1 MREDL
6 FCQAKVDAKMAQT
19 LAPSWARPYYR
30 IGRVQVCPLTR
41 CGSSYLSSFFYTSQ
55 LIDSQQLKKQYEKA
69 IENFN
74 IALAIEPGSKD
85 VKDEKEKWYEKK
97 IKEKK
102 QEYNKFNLKHI
113 F

>member
-30 IGRVQVCPLTR
+30 IGRVQVCPLTSLR
-41 CGSSYLSSFFYTSQ
+41 FFLFVFFYTSL

-97 IKEKK
+97 REEKK
-102 QEYNKFNLKHI
+102 QEYNKFDLKHI